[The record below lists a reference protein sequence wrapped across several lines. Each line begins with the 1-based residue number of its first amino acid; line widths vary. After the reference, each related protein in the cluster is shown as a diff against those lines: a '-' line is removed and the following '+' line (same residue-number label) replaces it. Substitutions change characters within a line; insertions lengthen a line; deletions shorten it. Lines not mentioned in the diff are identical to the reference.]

1 MLVRL
6 GSEKYA
12 VPLSSIVETAIVQ
25 REQVRNIHGNKM
37 ITFRESLI
45 PYLSLSEVFGVPDF
59 NDADEKETEIV
70 VIRKGERLAAVA
82 VEEFIGQSEIV
93 LKSMGTYLPTIE
105 GISGATILGDGQ
117 VALILDPNAFIK

>member
-1 MLVRL
+1 
-6 GSEKYA
+6 
-12 VPLSSIVETAIVQ
+12 
-25 REQVRNIHGNKM
+25 M

-93 LKSMGTYLPTIE
+93 LKSMGTYLPAIE